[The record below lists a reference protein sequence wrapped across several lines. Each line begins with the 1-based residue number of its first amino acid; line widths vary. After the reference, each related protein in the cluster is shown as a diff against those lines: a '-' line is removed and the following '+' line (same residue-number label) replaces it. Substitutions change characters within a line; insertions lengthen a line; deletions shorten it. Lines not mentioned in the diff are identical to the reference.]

1 RILAPA
7 YAEELDAAVNDLCII
22 GAQARYPSEASSLY
36 TEEFFAALESG
47 TLQQSFPELDEMF
60 VANAT
65 GMAAHRLPVMILH
78 GVNDPVVPL
87 LVQDDFVEQ
96 LCELG
101 SPVRYANYLRTR
113 HETPYIGFDDA
124 LAWMRQMMRGEV
136 APSDCSAVG
145 E

>member
-1 RILAPA
+1 LFQHFHYTAPWVLWAYERLYADLDISRILAPA
-7 YAEELDAAVNDLCII
+7 YAEELDAAVNDLCIL
-22 GAQARYPSEASSLY
+22 GAQARYPSVASSLY

-101 SPVRYANYLRTR
+101 SP
-113 HETPYIGFDDA
+113 
-124 LAWMRQMMRGEV
+124 
-136 APSDCSAVG
+136 
-145 E
+145 